1 MKNAT
6 RHQQSGYCEG
16 DRRQE
21 TAMCLNQQMP
31 SLDLMTPT
39 NGIFI
44 AASMYHPLTYHHVYL
59 SQTRCWHVLA
69 NRSNS
74 PHLDPATICKMS
86 DISIGTNKI
95 RIHRCMVCGSLID
108 ESFQCSTYAPDLLQ
122 RQQSYHFFHLVSTC
136 LRLYGGSKPFRK
148 PSTHT
153 PHELRWPKFTQ
164 CTSKQVNMGENRW
177 V

>member
-44 AASMYHPLTYHHVYL
+44 AASTYHPLTYHHVYL

-122 RQQSYHFFHLVSTC
+122 RQQSYHFFFSSCFHMSPALWW
-136 LRLYGGSKPFRK
+136 LKALQKAK
-148 PSTHT
+148 HAHT
-153 PHELRWPKFTQ
+153 P
-164 CTSKQVNMGENRW
+164 
-177 V
+177 